1 MKITHFKNIDSTNS
15 YLQNLLD
22 KGEDV
27 SDNIVV
33 TDFQTSGKGQGKN
46 VWQSEDGMNLLFSIA
61 LDMSFLKAE
70 DQFLLTQMVSV
81 AMIDVLKN
89 YLPEENLFIKWPNDI
104 YFNDR
109 KIAGILIKN
118 EIKGMI
124 MGTSII
130 GIGLNVNQTSFD
142 ESLPNP
148 ISMKMITGKDYD
160 IEKILIEVVESLS
173 RDVTY
178 CTTENKHGVIGASKI
193 SLQVTESLS
202 HRVTESQ
209 CQSQCQSSTANSQ
222 QPTANSYINHLY
234 RYKQWAFYEHEGSI
248 KEMMIIGYDRFGRLV
263 LKEKNDREVVC
274 DLKEIIFKI

>member
-1 MKITHFKNIDSTNS
+1 MIVQNVYFRIMKIIHFKNIDSTNS

-27 SDNIVV
+27 ADNVVV
-33 TDFQTSGKGQGKN
+33 TDFQTSGKGQGRN
-46 VWQSEDGMNLLFSIA
+46 VWQSENGKNLLFSIA

-81 AMIDVLKN
+81 AMINVLKK

-118 EIKGMI
+118 EIKGM
-124 MGTSII
+124 MLGTSII

-160 IEKILIEVVESLS
+160 LEEVLMEVAKSQS
-173 RDVTY
+173 RRVAELQRQQ
-178 CTTENKHGVIGASKI
+178 TTDNR
-193 SLQVTESLS
+193 QQT
-202 HRVTESQ
+202 
-209 CQSQCQSSTANSQ
+209 SSNSI
-222 QPTANSYINHLY
+222 NSTFNFQFSPFNFQHLYTDKLY
-234 RYKQWAFYEHEGSI
+234 RYNQWAFYEHEGEV
-248 KEMMIIGYDRFGRLV
+248 KEMMITGYDRFGRLI

-274 DLKEIIFKI
+274 DLKEILFKI

>member
-27 SDNIVV
+27 ADNVVV

-46 VWQSEDGMNLLFSIA
+46 VWQSEDGKNLLFSIA

-81 AMIDVLKN
+81 AMINVLKN
-89 YLPEENLFIKWPNDI
+89 YLPEDSLFIKWPNDI
-104 YFNDR
+104 YYKDK

-118 EIKGMI
+118 EIKGM
-124 MGTSII
+124 MLGTSII
-130 GIGLNVNQTSFD
+130 GIGLNVNQTTFD
-142 ESLPNP
+142 ENLPNP

-160 IEKILIEVVESLS
+160 LEEILLAISCQLS
-173 RDVTY
+173 AVSNYVNRQQ
-178 CTTENKHGVIGASKI
+178 TTDNGSCINFNFQFSVF
-193 SLQVTESLS
+193 
-202 HRVTESQ
+202 
-209 CQSQCQSSTANSQ
+209 NSRY
-222 QPTANSYINHLY
+222 TSYLY
-234 RYKQWAFYEHEGSI
+234 RYKRWALYEHEDI
-248 KEMMIIGYDRFGRLV
+248 VKEMMIIGYDNFGRLI

-274 DLKEIIFKI
+274 DLKEIVFMI